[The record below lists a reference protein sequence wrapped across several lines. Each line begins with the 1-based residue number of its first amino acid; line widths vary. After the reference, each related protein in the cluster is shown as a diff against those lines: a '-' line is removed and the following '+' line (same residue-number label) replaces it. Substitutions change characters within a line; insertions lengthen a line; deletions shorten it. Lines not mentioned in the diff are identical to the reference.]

1 MQTPLEITT
10 DGQHRDLAG
19 NSIAQ
24 ASGGQLQRVG
34 SCRALINE
42 PRILFCVEP
51 TGALDSCSA
60 TEIMDPMREVNTW
73 GTTIVLVTHDVRVAA
88 RSDRVLFMM
97 DGRITEDAL
106 LEGTIEDDQKDRN
119 TDQRE
124 EEQDRAVGYHPFP
137 RRRFDSNQVSF
148 RQTQADPFGL
158 LQGIACSV
166 GGLAPLFFGVRDG
179 YDCPSVRKR
188 RVQTLVSPPW

>member
-1 MQTPLEITT
+1 LSRTP
-10 DGQHRDLAG
+10 A
-19 NSIAQ
+19 
-24 ASGGQLQRVG
+24 
-34 SCRALINE
+34 
-42 PRILFCVEP
+42 
-51 TGALDSCSA
+51 
-60 TEIMDPMREVNTW
+60 
-73 GTTIVLVTHDVRVAA
+73 
-88 RSDRVLFMM
+88 
-97 DGRITEDAL
+97 ITEDAL